1 MPQHLTIP
9 RAQLLPPPEPMRV
22 TISDDHIEELVE
34 SLRTMGQLVPLIVT
48 PALSRDS
55 GVIPAPPPNAVARYV
70 ENGGMFEIIDGHC
83 RYLAAEFVPLTE
95 LQCSVFLEVEEAKH
109 AMMLHAG
116 IIRQS
121 FTAFEEGRQF
131 IELSNKHGWS
141 LDDLCRTFHRSES
154 YINDRVSIAS
164 APEPIALAVHSRQ
177 INLAQAKQILRAKD
191 EMLRGYLL
199 DQAQVHGAT
208 ARTLEVMI
216 HNWKIENEPRP
227 DGEKSHTPAYSPEQN
242 PAAPEVCCW
251 CREGNDPE
259 NFRKVTVHWYH
270 ERDLMAI
277 VNEVGSHNLHRQAAE
292 ARPVTGDS

>member
-1 MPQHLTIP
+1 
-9 RAQLLPPPEPMRV
+9 MRV

-48 PALSRDS
+48 PAGSFASECKTVTEYQRECTTRS
-55 GVIPAPPPNAVARYV
+55 IPESY
-70 ENGGMFEIIDGHC
+70 EIIDGHC

-95 LQCSVFLEVEEAKH
+95 LQCSVFLDVGEAKY

-141 LDDLCRTFHRSES
+141 LEDLCKTFNRSEG

-164 APEPIALAVHSRQ
+164 GPESVALAVHSRA

-216 HNWKIENEPRP
+216 HNWKVENEPRA
-227 DGEKSHTPAYSPEQN
+227 DGELLHTPAHANVPD
-242 PAAPEVCCW
+242 PTAPKVCIW
-251 CREGNDPE
+251 CREGSDPH
-259 NFRKVTVHWYH
+259 NFRELIVHWYH
-270 ERDLMAI
+270 ERDLLAI
-277 VNEVGSHNLHRQAAE
+277 VDQVGSHNLHRAAASAGE
-292 ARPVTGDS
+292 GRNAISPIDVEPFTP